1 MASSR
6 GMVLAATLGMR
17 PEYGGIGGWQGT
29 PEAAG
34 EKPAWEHVPKM
45 VAHREKETSLSGF

>member
-1 MASSR
+1 M
-6 GMVLAATLGMR
+6 LAATLGMR